1 LKTQAHHAT
10 GDIEPG
16 AAFDTEPMVIL
27 AVSAWLS
34 KTHAARFLGFWD
46 AAAHDQSELLINNE
60 EKQRDI
66 ERAWARYPAYPAAFY
81 DGQYAHGVRRRSAA
95 RSPRKSTCEQSLPG
109 GSTR

>member
-1 LKTQAHHAT
+1 MAPAAPGAIPNRKPRCRASSSAVLAWLKTQAHHAT

-66 ERAWARYPAYPAAFY
+66 KRAWARYPAYPAALC
-81 DGQYAHGVRRRSAA
+81 DGQ
-95 RSPRKSTCEQSLPG
+95 
-109 GSTR
+109 